1 MNFILYSFLIKA
13 LLCCLLFQTLDPV
26 WLCLL
31 WTLALPYSLG
41 QLLCSS
47 QLLTEAATVLPDP
60 SPLLFPYRIW
70 PRACF
75 DPISRTG
82 LLFPSFVS
90 FLTDFL
96 LRRAGTCGSLLTET
110 TPSLQG
116 SSEFPS
122 FLSVLLGPHQLGEGG
137 KNTSLLWSLYSMN

>member
-96 LRRAGTCGSLLTET
+96 LRRAGTCWLSAHWNYTQPSRFFWIPIFSECPSRPTSAWGRWEKYLLTLI
-110 TPSLQG
+110 SL
-116 SSEFPS
+116 
-122 FLSVLLGPHQLGEGG
+122 
-137 KNTSLLWSLYSMN
+137 